1 MQNTTSIEV
10 KCECKIPFHAELVTY
25 LQKLVTN
32 SVKDQ
37 QDPSDVPHRKEICQA
52 IHKKM
57 VFIRI
62 DFARPIKQ
70 LRPALLKA
78 FRLILNKD
86 VIGTIR
92 VGKDEIT
99 FILL

>member
-10 KCECKIPFHAELVTY
+10 KCECKIPFHAELVAY
-25 LQKLVTN
+25 LQKLVTC
-32 SVKDQ
+32 SVQDQ
-37 QDPSDVPHRKEICQA
+37 QNPSDVPHRKEICQA

-62 DFARPIKQ
+62 NFAHLKQ
-70 LRPALLKA
+70 LRPTLLKA
-78 FRLILNKD
+78 FQLMLNKD

-92 VGKDEIT
+92 VGKEEIT